1 MRGMTG
7 GWRLL
12 ANLALMV
19 GVLAVAAF
27 GVSQVAT
34 RQWRVQK
41 TFNVSADFA
50 TVGGVGEGATVRVQG
65 IDAGVVD
72 AVVPLARPGD
82 QVRLRLRVDESLRHL
97 VRVDAVAR
105 IVTEGVVGAKV
116 VEIVP
121 GQPDAPPLGTSAVLA
136 TERPAEL
143 ADLIKKATASL
154 ERVDAAT
161 VAAEK
166 GLGEINAIAATIRR
180 GEGSLGK
187 LVADDEAYRSLMSL
201 SKRGGRAFDEM
212 DENLAALKRTWPLS
226 RYFNDRAFFDR
237 ERVLFHPGAERDSR
251 TVAGDDLFE
260 PGRSVLTPTGR
271 RRLDE
276 VGAWFKKVKRPTSE
290 VVIAAFTDQPR
301 DADLAQILTQEQAD
315 AVRKYLAEHH
325 ALNSVTWL
333 SNRKVAAVG
342 FGNEAPRTCRS
353 GCGTLANKT
362 GGNHPVHAS
371 GVMAGLERAS
381 AQSRARRLSWLSNL
395 PVGSAQGAIL
405 HCREESGAP
414 GCVRDF
420 GSKAADRVPRS
431 SL

>member
-1 MRGMTG
+1 MRGTTG
-7 GWRLL
+7 GWHLL
-12 ANLALMV
+12 ANLSLVA
-19 GVLAVAAF
+19 GVLALAAF
-27 GVSQVAT
+27 GVSEVAT

-41 TFNVSADFA
+41 TFHVSADFA

-65 IDAGVVD
+65 MDAGVVD
-72 AVVPLARPGD
+72 AVVPPARPGD
-82 QVRLRLRVDESLRHL
+82 LVRLRLRVDESLRHL
-97 VRVDAVAR
+97 VRADAVAR

-121 GQPDAPPLGTSAVLA
+121 GQPDAPSLGPSAVIA

-161 VAAEK
+161 AAAEK

-251 TVAGDDLFE
+251 TVAGDDLFV
-260 PGRSVLTPTGR
+260 PGRSVLTPMGR

-276 VGAWFKKVKRPTSE
+276 VGAWFTKVKRPTSE
-290 VVIAAFTDQPR
+290 VVIAAFTDEPR
-301 DADLAQILTQEQAD
+301 DPDLAQILTQEQAET
-315 AVRKYLAEHH
+315 VRKYLAEHH

-342 FGNEAPRTCRS
+342 FGNEPPRTVEP
-353 GCGTLANKT
+353 GAA
-362 GGNHPVHAS
+362 P
-371 GVMAGLERAS
+371 
-381 AQSRARRLSWLSNL
+381 L
-395 PVGSAQGAIL
+395 PKRVEIIL
-405 HCREESGAP
+405 FTPQA
-414 GCVRDF
+414 
-420 GSKAADRVPRS
+420 
-431 SL
+431 